1 MNSHFQSSDT
11 TSTLIGA
18 AADLSGW
25 LGSRSWLPIQ
35 AIPPSSMM
43 VSAGIAQ
50 TTISTA
56 PEYSQSG
63 RYVALRLPAL
73 NHQANTIV
81 AMIVGM
87 LPMAVGWGE
96 GGEQNAP
103 LGRAVIGGLV
113 LATVATLI
121 FVPVVYSVLR
131 RTVPSESDD
140 ESVDLYGN

>member
-11 TSTLIGA
+11 TSTFIGA

-87 LPMAVGWGE
+87 MIASMIAVELIRIVFSALPTGPAGSMR
-96 GGEQNAP
+96 P
-103 LGRAVIGGLV
+103 RL
-113 LATVATLI
+113 
-121 FVPVVYSVLR
+121 
-131 RTVPSESDD
+131 
-140 ESVDLYGN
+140 